1 MISRHSRS
9 LTGLPECSVRA
20 CVRFLRRRHH
30 DVSRLACLRRLE
42 VGTRRILHWN
52 ATEHL
57 TAEWTAQQFRTIVR
71 ATSRIDGVSR
81 RRRAGLGADSI
92 TGIASRQRRREG
104 KTTQMT
110 DGWTCGRCSIEHR
123 RESCCQPQIPPSPVG
138 THFNIRSI
146 DFPNSRRSRTGTPTR
161 HRARHDLT
169 DQIRRRPTTS
179 VAQHQ
184 APTAMR
190 KQDRVLQFIPP
201 HDTKQFQ
208 EPRAKGVRWIPPGN
222 VYAAQAPISRPVPG
236 GGLTKCVKAKRS
248 LLIAC
253 SPLEARAACRFLQRF
268 GLCKRSASAGA
279 RRCHARP

>member
-1 MISRHSRS
+1 M
-9 LTGLPECSVRA
+9 G
-20 CVRFLRRRHH
+20 
-30 DVSRLACLRRLE
+30 
-42 VGTRRILHWN
+42 GG
-52 ATEHL
+52 
-57 TAEWTAQQFRTIVR
+57 QF
-71 ATSRIDGVSR
+71 
-81 RRRAGLGADSI
+81 
-92 TGIASRQRRREG
+92 
-104 KTTQMT
+104 
-110 DGWTCGRCSIEHR
+110 HR

-184 APTAMR
+184 APTAMQ